1 MGCSAQLAVEDLNYM
16 DEFEKILKEKQQY
29 INTLK
34 KHNEQPTQ
42 EDKAKIAGLDIEI
55 TQLMNTLNKKFTKKG
70 NKKQKKKYAKL
81 LNEYQESLNEWRKFN
96 GDSEDELQIQKD
108 YENEKELGIDDS
120 NENNNEEE
128 IENDY
133 DGFYDEDGRYP
144 YLDKEL

>member
-16 DEFEKILKEKQQY
+16 DEFEKILKEKKQY

-34 KHNEQPTQ
+34 KHNEQPTP

-55 TQLMNTLNKKFTKKG
+55 TEHMTELNKKFAKKG

-108 YENEKELGIDDS
+108 YENEKEFESDD
-120 NENNNEEE
+120 NNDNEE
-128 IENDY
+128 
-133 DGFYDEDGRYP
+133 
-144 YLDKEL
+144 K

>member
-1 MGCSAQLAVEDLNYM
+1 MGCSAQLAVEDLNHM
-16 DEFEKILKEKQQY
+16 DEFENILKEKKNY

-34 KHNEQPTQ
+34 KHNEQATP
-42 EDKAKIAGLDIEI
+42 EDKAKIAGFDIEI
-55 TQLMNTLNKKFTKKG
+55 TEHMNALNKKFAKKG

-81 LNEYQESLNEWRKFN
+81 LTEYQESLNEWRKFN

-120 NENNNEEE
+120 NENNSEEE
-128 IENDY
+128 RENDY

>member
-70 NKKQKKKYAKL
+70 NKKQKKNMQNY
-81 LNEYQESLNEWRKFN
+81 
-96 GDSEDELQIQKD
+96 
-108 YENEKELGIDDS
+108 
-120 NENNNEEE
+120 
-128 IENDY
+128 
-133 DGFYDEDGRYP
+133 
-144 YLDKEL
+144 